1 MSVHSDQEIQTPSFY
16 TGLRVIILALFAVV
30 MAIVSVSFAANHMRH
45 GFEEEYK
52 SQMSVKTR
60 ELAAACALLIDG
72 DEIKSDMTLAQNRY
86 AAALPAMLVDSDEVN
101 QSHKVYGLYA
111 YSNGSLQPL
120 LQSSNTGLTAVTIP
134 ISDWLTKDKTPY
146 VIETDHSIR
155 VLTPIFDSKGDPTG
169 LFELCLN
176 YDFLDAY
183 GNSVEHRVLLS
194 IIVSACA
201 GIALF
206 SLQFIIPAVIRL
218 VRRKE
223 ERY

>member
-1 MSVHSDQEIQTPSFY
+1 MSAHSDQEIQTASFY

-72 DEIKSDMTLAQNRY
+72 DEIKTDTATALNRY
-86 AAALPAMLVDSDEVN
+86 AAALPAMLVDSDEKN
-101 QSHKVYGLYA
+101 QSHKIYGLYA
-111 YSNGSLQPL
+111 YTNGSLQPL
-120 LQSSNTGLTAVTIP
+120 LQSSSTGLTAASIP

-146 VIETDHSIR
+146 VIEKDHSIC
-155 VLTPIFDSKGDPTG
+155 VLTPIYDSQGDPTG

-194 IIVSACA
+194 VIAASCA

-206 SLQFIIPAVIRL
+206 SLQFVIPAVIGL
-218 VRRKE
+218 IRRKG

>member
-1 MSVHSDQEIQTPSFY
+1 MSAHSDQEIQSASFY

-30 MAIVSVSFAANHMRH
+30 MAIISVSFAANHMRH

-72 DEIKSDMTLAQNRY
+72 DELKADTTLAQNRY
-86 AAALPAMLVDSDEVN
+86 AAALPAMLVDSDEKN

-111 YSNGSLQPL
+111 YTNGSLQPL

-146 VIETDHSIR
+146 VIEKEHSVR
-155 VLTPIFDSKGDPTG
+155 VLTPIYDSQGDPTG

-194 IIVSACA
+194 VIVAAGA

-206 SLQFIIPAVIRL
+206 SFQFVVPAVIQL
-218 VRRKE
+218 VRRKG

>member
-1 MSVHSDQEIQTPSFY
+1 MSAHSEQQIQTASFY

-52 SQMSVKTR
+52 SQMNVKAR
-60 ELAAACALLIDG
+60 ELAASCALLIDG
-72 DEIKSDMTLAQNRY
+72 DEIKSDTKLAQSRY
-86 AAALPAMLVDSDEVN
+86 AAALPAMLVDSDEKN

-111 YSNGSLQPL
+111 YTNGSLQPL
-120 LQSSNTGLTAVTIP
+120 LQSSSTGLTAATIP

-146 VIETDHSIR
+146 VLETDDSIR
-155 VLTPIFDSKGDPTG
+155 VLTPIFDSQGEPSG
-169 LFELCLN
+169 LLELCLH
-176 YDFLDAY
+176 YDFLSAY
-183 GNSVEHRVLLS
+183 GNSVEHKVLLS
-194 IIVSACA
+194 VIVSAFA

-206 SLQFIIPAVIRL
+206 SLQFIIPGIIQF